1 MSYSKF
7 KEHSKLFY
15 LNFLSLFKVL
25 FQSEIFIFTFRQNR
39 VKKLI
44 NACKS
49 EQKHTRKSSFSAA
62 VKTLAWFY
70 GIYAYSLDRLDKVSV
85 NIIIK
90 KRVYNFKKSYFP
102 RYLCLKRQNSYF

>member
-1 MSYSKF
+1 M
-7 KEHSKLFY
+7 FY
-15 LNFLSLFKVL
+15 LYFFLSLFKVL
-25 FQSEIFIFTFRQNR
+25 FQSEILIFTFGQNR

-70 GIYAYSLDRLDKVSV
+70 GKYAWSLDRLDKVPV
-85 NIIIK
+85 NIII
-90 KRVYNFKKSYFP
+90 REKS
-102 RYLCLKRQNSYF
+102 S